1 MPYDLLVIGGG
12 IQGAAVAR
20 DAALRGLSVLLLER
34 RDLASGTSSR
44 SSKLIHGGIRYLET
58 GQFRLVREALRE
70 RALLLALAPEFVR
83 PLPFLI
89 PHYRGEGRSRLAVS
103 AGLSLYALLA
113 GRHPL
118 AEHRSVDADE
128 ALALEPSLRPEGLG
142 GASLYWDAQMDDA
155 LLCVAVAVA
164 ADRAGAAVMSYTEVV
179 ALTPGPAAGAPWRAR
194 FRDVDTGEE
203 GVAEARCVV
212 NAAGPWAEEIRT
224 LAGASR
230 GAGLRRTRGTHIVVS
245 GLTRARALLLTARR
259 DGRVFFVLPWGAHSL
274 VGTTDVDDA
283 TPPERIAPSEEDIR
297 YLLDEA
303 ARAVPEL
310 ATRGRPLRAFAGLRS
325 LAQGSAILPW
335 ANSREHRIIE
345 EKTML
350 TLIGGKYTTHRSLAE
365 RVVDRVVRAT
375 RVRAGRCTTAESP
388 LPGRMEAIAKLMARF
403 PARLG
408 AAGPLEV
415 TEAEVVHAVHVELA
429 RHLED
434 VLARRTKLWLD
445 GDAMRLLAGPVS
457 RWMAPHL
464 GWDEVARGREVDR
477 VTQALDRE
485 RDIIDS
491 ALEGAGAGTGA
502 GAGPGATP

>member
-1 MPYDLLVIGGG
+1 VEGEERGLPYDLLVIGGG

-20 DAALRGLSVLLLER
+20 DAALRGMRVLLVER
-34 RDLASGTSSR
+34 GDFASGTSSR

-164 ADRAGAAVMSYTEVV
+164 ADRAGAQVKSYTEVA
-179 ALTPGPAAGAPWRAR
+179 ALEPSGTSPCWSAR
-194 FRDVDTGEE
+194 LRDLETGEE
-203 GVAEARCVV
+203 RVAEARCVV
-212 NAAGPWAEEIRT
+212 NAAGPWVEEIRA

-230 GAGLRRTRGTHIVVS
+230 GVGLRRTRGTHIVVQ
-245 GLTRARALLLTARR
+245 GLTRERALLLTARR
-259 DGRVFFVLPWGAHSL
+259 DGRVFFVLPWGEHSL

-283 TPPERIAPSEEDIR
+283 TAPERIAANEEDIR
-297 YLLDEA
+297 YLLEEA
-303 ARAVPEL
+303 VRALPEL

-345 EKTML
+345 EGTML
-350 TLIGGKYTTHRSLAE
+350 SLIGGKYTTHRSLAE

-375 RVRAGRCTTAESP
+375 RARAGRCTTAESP
-388 LPGRMEAIAKLMARF
+388 LPGRMDAIAKLGARF
-403 PARLG
+403 PGRHG
-408 AAGPLEV
+408 AVTLEI
-415 TEAEVVHAVHVELA
+415 TEAEVVHAVQVERA
-429 RHLED
+429 RHLGD
-434 VLARRTKLWLD
+434 VLARRSRLWLD
-445 GDAMRLLAGPVS
+445 GDAMRLAAGPVS

-464 GWDEVARGREVDR
+464 GWSEEARGGEVDR
-477 VTQALDRE
+477 VTRALDRE
-485 RDIIDS
+485 QDIIDA
-491 ALEGAGAGTGA
+491 ALGVARAGAGAA
-502 GAGPGATP
+502 S